1 MYFLNDIVMN
11 IFSIMLL
18 VILYAESK
26 KHDVQASLQYK
37 LYMQMLEVTI
47 LMLIVDIL
55 SRFDGNQGTIYPF
68 INQTGNFLIFMMTPV
83 MPSIWL
89 LYAHNEVFQ
98 NEDKTKRFAIP
109 ICAAI
114 GVNFVLLVISQFTG
128 WYYYIDSGNVY
139 HRGPFFLVSAFFTVA
154 LIIAALVLITVNRK
168 KIEKKHY
175 STLVFFAIPPMVGI
189 VLQILLYGWSLMLNS
204 LVLSIFMVFLNI
216 QNHSIHTDY
225 LTGVFNRKKFEAYLN
240 AKINS
245 STKKK
250 TFSAILLDMDH
261 FKAINDTY
269 GHEMGDD
276 ALQLCVKLLRKSLK
290 PKDFIARYGGD
301 EFYIILDISDLA
313 ALEGI
318 IARINDCI
326 EEYNETGAQPYKLG
340 FSIGYAVYD
349 YQFAMKAEDF
359 KNLLDKK
366 MYENKQVKAKERNYS
381 ALEAVSD

>member
-89 LYAHNEVFQ
+89 LYVHNEVFQ
-98 NEDKTKRFAIP
+98 NEDKTRRFAIP
-109 ICAAI
+109 LYAVV
-114 GVNFVLLVISQFTG
+114 GMNFVLLVISQFTG

-139 HRGPFFLVSAFFTVA
+139 HRGPLFLLSALFTVA
-154 LIIAALVLITVNRK
+154 LIFAAFVLIMMNRK

-204 LVLSIFMVFLNI
+204 LVLSLLMVFLNI
-216 QNHSIHTDY
+216 QNHSIQTDY
-225 LTGVFNRKKFEAYLN
+225 LTGVFNRKRFESYLN
-240 AKINS
+240 SKINS
-245 STKKK
+245 SSKKK
-250 TFSAILLDMDH
+250 TFSAILLDMDQ

-276 ALQLCVKLLRKSLK
+276 ALKTCVKLLSKNLRS
-290 PKDFIARYGGD
+290 KDFIARYGGD
-301 EFYIILDISDLA
+301 EFYIILETSDLA
-313 ALEGI
+313 ALERI
-318 IARINDCI
+318 IARINRSI
-326 EEYNETGAQPYKLG
+326 EDYNKLGARPYNLG
-340 FSIGYAVYD
+340 FSLGYAVYD
-349 YQFAMKAEDF
+349 YNSAMKAEDF

-366 MYENKQVKAKERNYS
+366 MYENKQAKGKEKNYS
-381 ALEAVSD
+381 ALGAVFD